1 MSGLVKFGNALSH
14 AIRGITRN
22 IPIIPREAIAFKLTK
37 GATMA
42 GHIPTRIPGEAK
54 LKTLIAFKE
63 LGRHAIGGKN
73 VKQSSDVSKVV
84 VHCFCLL
91 FFSTGISIT

>member
-14 AIRGITRN
+14 AVRSVARN

-37 GATMA
+37 GATMT
-42 GHIPTRIPGEAK
+42 GHIPARIPGEAK
-54 LKTLIAFKE
+54 LKTLIALKE
-63 LGRHAIGGKN
+63 LSRHAISGKN
-73 VKQSSDVSKVV
+73 VKQCSDVGKIVI
-84 VHCFCLL
+84 HYFCLL